1 MEHLRGFTSEQK
13 LLRTTF
19 VHAASGANLGV
30 QQTLWV
36 VTGEAAF
43 LGLIIS
49 HIESVSKI
57 ISPCSLKWGIVLLV
71 FSILCGVI
79 AKHIAMA
86 VGTMVNLIERMYKE
100 FNSEEGQLMLS
111 ELKIPI
117 SDIGEKV
124 SEPFLWPLRGFMKR
138 RFQAGTKD
146 FLTGEKKAVRWLC
159 FYIYFSAAQWILG
172 LIGIL
177 CFALGIQTGGAN

>member
-1 MEHLRGFTSEQK
+1 MEHLRGFTGEQK

-19 VHAASGANLGV
+19 VHAASGANLGM
-30 QQTLWV
+30 QQTLWI

-57 ISPCSLKWGIVLLV
+57 VSSCSLKWGIILLV

-86 VGTMVNLIERMYKE
+86 VVMMISLIEQMYKE
-100 FNSEEGQLMLS
+100 FNSEQGQLMFT
-111 ELKIPI
+111 EIKTPINEIAEKI
-117 SDIGEKV
+117 
-124 SEPFLWPLRGFMKR
+124 SEPFLWPLRGYMRR
-138 RFQAGTKD
+138 RFHAGTTD
-146 FLTGEKKAVRWLC
+146 FLAGEKKAVKWFC
-159 FYIYFSAAQWILG
+159 FYFYFSVAQWFLG
-172 LIGIL
+172 LAGIF